1 MNLFENAWQTA
12 GVNGNSIGGNMRTTL
27 DLPDG
32 LVERAMTI
40 TKAKTKTEVITIALE
55 NIIRQEKLNKL
66 ISFHGKVVFDVDLDS
81 LRKR

>member
-1 MNLFENAWQTA
+1 
-12 GVNGNSIGGNMRTTL
+12 MRTTL

>member
-1 MNLFENAWQTA
+1 
-12 GVNGNSIGGNMRTTL
+12 MRTTL
-27 DLPDG
+27 DLPKD

-40 TKAKTKTEVITIALE
+40 TKAKTKTEVITKALE

-66 ISFHGKVVFDVDLDS
+66 ISFHGKVVLDVDLDV

>member
-1 MNLFENAWQTA
+1 
-12 GVNGNSIGGNMRTTL
+12 MRTTL
-27 DLPDG
+27 DLPND
-32 LVERAMTI
+32 LVARAMTI

-66 ISFHGKVVFDVDLDS
+66 INFHGKVALDVDLDT